1 MQIAILIL
9 TIFNFLFTIYYCDLI
24 QKQTRKINELKE
36 ELESK
41 NDWEKTKLRFE
52 KWDIT
57 RVLCQT
63 VSERKRL
70 SEMTDEEYF
79 RFLLHS
85 NLPPFTVYSLI
96 KNYYEK
102 KD

>member
-9 TIFNFLFTIYYCDLI
+9 TIFNFLFTIYNCDLI
-24 QKQTRKINELKE
+24 QKQNRKIK
-36 ELESK
+36 ELEEK
-41 NDWEKTKLRFE
+41 NDWAKTKLHFE

-63 VSERKRL
+63 VSERKRF

-85 NLPPFTVYSLI
+85 NLPPFTINRLI
-96 KNYYEK
+96 ETYNKGE
-102 KD
+102 